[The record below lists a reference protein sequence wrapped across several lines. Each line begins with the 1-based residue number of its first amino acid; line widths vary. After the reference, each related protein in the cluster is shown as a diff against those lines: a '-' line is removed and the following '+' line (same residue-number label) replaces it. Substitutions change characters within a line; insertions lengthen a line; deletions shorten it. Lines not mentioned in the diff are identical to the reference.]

1 MSTLIIDLTNYKDT
15 SGARVPEGTY
25 RVVVEDAEVK
35 KSKAGNDMVV
45 LYLRVLGGPYDGSTI
60 LDRLTLSERALFRVV
75 EFMQGIGLPT
85 PRKRLHLKLDVIIGR
100 QVDVRVE
107 DGEPYNGRIKSEVRE
122 YIRVVKPASAEPE
135 DLDPEDE
142 DDDLEK
148 PEAAEESKTPA
159 KGSPK
164 TQVSEDTED
173 FDEESAEVESVINVD
188 DLDIEDLDI

>member
-15 SGARVPEGTY
+15 SGARVPEDTY

-60 LDRLTLSERALFRVV
+60 LDRLPLSERALFRVV

-85 PRKRLHLKLDVIIGR
+85 PRKRLQLKLDTIIGR

-142 DDDLEK
+142 DDDLED
-148 PEAAEESKTPA
+148 PEVVKASQAEAKASTKTP
-159 KGSPK
+159 
-164 TQVSEDTED
+164 VSEDTED
-173 FDEESAEVESVINVD
+173 FDEGSDEVESVINVD
-188 DLDIEDLDI
+188 DLDIEDLDL